1 MSTPVSD
8 PVLAE
13 AFRRQARA
21 VLDSGNELAFLGLW
35 LAWESQ
41 SGVSR
46 DDLVD
51 ILKAEGAA
59 APL

>member
-1 MSTPVSD
+1 MSATVSD
-8 PVLAE
+8 PVLIE

-21 VLDSGNELAFLGLW
+21 VLDSGDELAFLGLW
-35 LAWESQ
+35 LAWENQ
-41 SGVSR
+41 PGVGR

-51 ILKAEGAA
+51 VLKAEGTE